1 MNRNQ
6 ELPCVGRFR
15 FCRPIVLLAATV
27 AIFASQTAPAESALV
42 PRTVLKS
49 FFQTGDFPTQSQFAS
64 LIDSVLNISDD
75 RDLIG
80 LRTYSDGGAI
90 RLEEGASLGPL
101 LDYSPSTGLAPE
113 WAGQSGFLGLAFTEN
128 AETHYGYLQL
138 RAGEHGGTDLYP
150 IFVTYFVFE
159 DLPNTELLV
168 TSVPEPSTLVLG
180 AICGLFGLWKFA
192 RRRAV

>member
-1 MNRNQ
+1 MTRNQ

-27 AIFASQTAPAESALV
+27 AIIASQAAPAESAIESRV
-42 PRTVLKS
+42 ILKS
-49 FFQTGDFPTQSQFAS
+49 YFQTGDFPTQSQFADM
-64 LIDSVLNISDD
+64 IDSALNFSED
-75 RDLIG
+75 RDLLG
-80 LRTYSDGGAI
+80 LRNYSDGQAM
-90 RLEEGASLGPL
+90 LVAEGALLGPL

-128 AETHYGYLQL
+128 SETHYGYLQL
-138 RAGEHGGTDLYP
+138 RAGDPGGTELYP
-150 IFVTYFVFE
+150 LFVTYFVFE

-180 AICGLFGLWKFA
+180 AICGLLGLWKFA
-192 RRRAV
+192 RRRAA